1 MDIASIVIG
10 ILIGLFA
17 GALFVY
23 LIKNKQNA
31 AFKDSISKLQSSLE
45 IEKTQ
50 HEEKKEELDETG
62 MKMEN
67 LWQENTDLREI
78 QARKE
83 AEKEFLTKK
92 MEEQK
97 AEFGHLQEKM
107 NKDFE
112 LLASR
117 IMKQNTEEF
126 SEINKKRV
134 DEILSPFKE
143 RIVSFEKKVEDTYQK
158 GLRDQTDLKAELKK
172 LYELNNKISEEAS
185 NLTKALKGDSKT
197 QGDWGEVIL
206 ERILERSGLEKDR
219 EYKVQMNVKDE
230 TGHNLRPD
238 VVILLPEEKHI
249 VIDSKVSLKAYE
261 KYVNAETDIEKERY
275 IKEHIDS
282 LKRHVKELADK
293 QYHLL
298 SEFNTP
304 EFVLL
309 FVPIESSFSVAI
321 QHEQSLFSVAWESK
335 IVIVSP
341 STLFATLKTIESIW
355 KQEKQTRNAQE
366 IAKEAGGLHDKFY
379 GFVSDLESVGKGIL
393 QTQERYDEAMK
404 KLTSGKGNL
413 MTRVEK
419 LKILGA
425 KADKSLSDKRK

>member
-1 MDIASIVIG
+1 MDITSIIIG

-23 LIKNKQNA
+23 LIKNKQTTA
-31 AFKDSISKLQSSLE
+31 IKDKISKLQVNVE
-45 IEKTQ
+45 IENTQ
-50 HEEKKEELDETG
+50 YQEKKEELEEME

-78 QARKE
+78 QARKD

-92 MEEQK
+92 LEEQK
-97 AEFGHLQEKM
+97 AEFGQVREKM

-112 LLASR
+112 LLATK
-117 IMKQNTEEF
+117 IIKQNTEEF
-126 SEINKKRV
+126 SVINKKRV
-134 DEILSPFKE
+134 DEILTPLKE
-143 RIVSFEKKVEDTYQK
+143 KIVSFEKKVEDTYQK

-172 LYELNNKISEEAS
+172 LYDLNNKISEEAS

-219 EYKVQMNVKDE
+219 EYKIQMNVKDE
-230 TGHNLRPD
+230 VGHNLRPD

-261 KYVNAETDIEKERY
+261 NYVNAETEVEKEAY

-282 LKRHVKELADK
+282 LKRHVKELSEK

-309 FVPIESSFSVAI
+309 FVPIESSFSVAV
-321 QHEQSLFSVAWESK
+321 QHEQSLFSMAWENK

-379 GFVSDLESVGKGIL
+379 GFVSDLESIGKGIA
-393 QTQERYDEAMK
+393 QTQEKYDEAMK
-404 KLTSGKGNL
+404 KLTSGRGNL
-413 MTRVEK
+413 MKRVEN

-425 KADKSLSDKRK
+425 KADKSLADKRK